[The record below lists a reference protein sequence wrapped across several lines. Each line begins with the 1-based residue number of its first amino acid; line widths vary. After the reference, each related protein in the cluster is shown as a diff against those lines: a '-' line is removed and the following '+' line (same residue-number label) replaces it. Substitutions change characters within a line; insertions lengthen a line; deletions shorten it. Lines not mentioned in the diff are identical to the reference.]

1 MDADELPRLYPM
13 TKTKAKTTEFGQ
25 GRIDDLQKLHG
36 ALAKGGM
43 KAVEKHLWRLLATA
57 GSGCDRPRE
66 T

>member
-1 MDADELPRLYPM
+1 M

-25 GRIDDLQKLHG
+25 GLIDDLQKLHG

-43 KAVEKHLWRLLATA
+43 KAVEKHFWRLLATA